1 MKRAIALAIA
11 ILFALA
17 ACTSSPQASPS
28 PLGAAPD
35 FDLDL
40 MAHYPL
46 DGTADDVAGSGL
58 HGQAQN
64 NEATSDRLGMD
75 GGALRFNGVDSLV
88 TIPDND
94 LLDLTGDFSISFF
107 IKGNSASDHEWLIIN
122 KHQAGVCQ
130 PAATSWMLRYSQ
142 DFGLR
147 LVNYDTSVDC
157 GKTIL
162 SAPNVDL
169 LDDEWHLVVIV
180 HDTETNA
187 IALYVDGLLVEEAD
201 ASRLSIQ
208 DNDVPLVIGN
218 QTNGVPQHTLDAA
231 IDDLRIYHRAI
242 EEDVIQALYAEAQ

>member
-1 MKRAIALAIA
+1 LQEILASLPIDPVPH
-11 ILFALA
+11 LA
-17 ACTSSPQASPS
+17 GFKGWIYHSPNLYRLRYRPGFHSTVIKEDCHETSHRSSDCDSICP
-28 PLGAAPD
+28 G
-35 FDLDL
+35 
-40 MAHYPL
+40 
-46 DGTADDVAGSGL
+46 GL
-58 HGQAQN
+58 YV
-64 NEATSDRLGMD
+64 L
-75 GGALRFNGVDSLV
+75 

-94 LLDLTGDFSISFF
+94 LLDLAGDFSISFF
-107 IKGNSASDHEWLIIN
+107 IKGNSASDHEWLIIT

-201 ASRLSIQ
+201 ASRLNIQ
-208 DNDVPLVIGN
+208 NNDVPLVIGN
-218 QTNGVPQHTLDAA
+218 QTNGVPQHTLDAV